1 MGCITAFAFMSTVL
15 IFAEYLRSMAWST
28 TAWIPAIAH
37 ALMRQGHTVHVCTD
51 GLEDA
56 SAFQQQ
62 SGTIHVHVR
71 RPNRKLRAS
80 DPLGFAR
87 WCKSQLATHP
97 GARSI
102 SFTRYFPGDL
112 WIPLGKPI
120 VSTVL
125 HAVRAHRPATAA
137 MEIIHRPWAPKAL
150 IAEHFAQSH
159 ADRTQARIGV
169 FELPSQ
175 SMQPLQ
181 RPGEPPEPA
190 WTTPLFMGYASTLI
204 PPSPDASQNDRTRL
218 RRLLGISDSSLVV
231 ALSAVHH
238 DRPGIAEFF
247 DGAAAT
253 IASHVP
259 PSPDLHILIAG
270 RKTHTLH
277 KLIEAAG
284 ISSRTH
290 ILGGTARI
298 DAVLAASDLAVATGT
313 RIDTTSTGRF
323 IADALVMG
331 VPVLA
336 TPTAPGSQ
344 LVRPTPEQSTAAGLI
359 VDFPS
364 SDAWRRALRTAGSPP
379 WRAVASA
386 HAKTLAPALSID
398 TFTKRL
404 AEALGL
410 DKPASPAAS

>member
-1 MGCITAFAFMSTVL
+1 MSTVL

-37 ALMRQGHTVHVCTD
+37 ALARQGHAVHICCD

-56 SAFQQQ
+56 AIFQQHGGSLQ
-62 SGTIHVHVR
+62 VHVR

-80 DPLGFAR
+80 DPLKFAS
-87 WCKSQLATHP
+87 WCKSQLAAHAD
-97 GARSI
+97 ARSI

-112 WIPLGKPI
+112 WIPLGKAI
-120 VSTVL
+120 LSTVV

-137 MEIIHRPWAPKAL
+137 MEILHRPWAPKAL
-150 IAEHFAQSH
+150 IAEHFAQSR

-169 FELPSQ
+169 FELAPQAPQHQ
-175 SMQPLQ
+175 SA
-181 RPGEPPEPA
+181 GGPPEPA
-190 WTTPLFMGYASTLI
+190 WTLPFFMGYASTVEQ
-204 PPSPDASQNDRTRL
+204 PSLESSQSDRARL
-218 RRLLGISDSSLVV
+218 RRMLGISDSALVV
-231 ALSAVHH
+231 ALSGVHH
-238 DRPGIAEFF
+238 DRPGLLEFF
-247 DGAAAT
+247 RGSAAT

-259 PSPDLHILIAG
+259 PSPDLHIVVAG

-290 ILGGTARI
+290 IVGGTARI

-336 TPTAPGSQ
+336 TPAAPGSQ
-344 LVRPTPEQSTAAGLI
+344 LVRPTLEQATAAGLI

-364 SDAWRRALRTAGSPP
+364 ADAWRRALRTAGSPP

-386 HAKTLAPALSID
+386 HARTLAPSLSID
-398 TFTKRL
+398 VFTRRL
-404 AEALGL
+404 ADALGL
-410 DKPASPAAS
+410 VSEASPARS